1 MPEVPRRTGEPAPAP
16 RIALPCGLRRKR
28 FPLLEMTRWMSRGRS
43 GLHGVRALSSIN
55 SGKAA
60 FDEEFPS
67 ANFRDLCTR
76 LAGNLRVGWEVSV
89 HVGGWDNVP

>member
-1 MPEVPRRTGEPAPAP
+1 MDVARQV
-16 RIALPCGLRRKR
+16 C
-28 FPLLEMTRWMSRGRS
+28 
-43 GLHGVRALSSIN
+43 LHGVRALSSIN
-55 SGKAA
+55 NGKAA

-89 HVGGWDNVP
+89 HVGGWDNVPQTSVGGGRREPAAACVF